1 MTDAD
6 DAASRAELER
16 YLARER
22 TRLVGLARRILR
34 DEHEAEDV
42 VQETI
47 AAVLRRLGA
56 ERPRD
61 LAAYVFKA
69 VERNALK
76 VIARRRTGAPLDAQA
91 ASTDQ
96 PDDEGVEFDPVALE
110 QALMQL
116 PATQQVVIR
125 MKYYMGYTFRQIGE
139 VLAISMNT
147 AASRCRY
154 ALAALRKQIGARIEE
169 RGRSEKE

>member
-6 DAASRAELER
+6 DAAHRAELEGL
-16 YLARER
+16 LARQR
-22 TRLVGLARRILR
+22 PKLVRLAGRILR

-42 VQETI
+42 VQETM
-47 AAVLRRLGA
+47 AAVLRRLRA
-56 ERPRD
+56 DRPRN
-61 LAAYVFKA
+61 LAAYVRAA

-76 VIARRRTGAPLDAQA
+76 VLARRRTGLPLDDQA
-91 ASTDQ
+91 ARADEQ
-96 PDDEGVEFDPVALE
+96 DDDEMEFDPVALE

-154 ALAALRKQIGARIEE
+154 ALAALRAHL
-169 RGRSEKE
+169 GRRSDRTGR